1 MTSLVSGRFVDW
13 TRLVLHDPFTGLPG
27 YALLLDRLEQSL
39 VRART
44 RGTLVTLVLVTAPTS
59 LLAARTLRAG
69 LRPDFTVARYRD
81 DTLAV
86 LADHDFGDGSP
97 IASLV
102 RQLVG
107 EGARVHWVTSD
118 GDTPVEEVIATAEQH

>member
-1 MTSLVSGRFVDW
+1 
-13 TRLVLHDPFTGLPG
+13 VLHDPLTGLPG
-27 YALLLDRLEQSL
+27 HALLLDRLEQSL

-44 RGTLVTLVLVTAPTS
+44 RGTLVTLVLITAPDS
-59 LLAARTLRAG
+59 LLDAARVLREG

-81 DTLAV
+81 AVLAV
-86 LADHDFGDGSP
+86 LAEHDFGDGSP

-107 EGARVHWVTSD
+107 DSPQIHWVTSD
-118 GDTPVEEVIATAEQH
+118 GDTAPDDVIATAEDR